1 LRTEVNGFRSTNP
14 NFKSVETVFDT
25 VTADVIH
32 EVNDKS
38 KAGLEAIFNIREKT
52 LGEAKVV
59 YQYQYDAKKLVK
71 ASLSN
76 KFNVAFVAKTPL
88 YGFEDSGTL
97 SVGLGIEGASTKN
110 PDFKTGVEIN
120 LNL

>member
-1 LRTEVNGFRSTNP
+1 M
-14 NFKSVETVFDT
+14 
-25 VTADVIH
+25 IH
-32 EVNDKS
+32 QVDDKS
-38 KAGLEAIFNIREKT
+38 KAGLEAIFNIRERT

-71 ASLSN
+71 ASISN
-76 KFNVAFVAKTPL
+76 KFNLAFVAKTPL
-88 YGFEDSGTL
+88 YGFEESGTL
-97 SVGLGIEGASTKN
+97 SVGLGVDGATSKN